1 MRSSTWGET
10 AQAVPPWRFS
20 QLSWAIWPYFEI
32 CFAYQGAGPDK
43 LQMSTTVKSFFLI
56 TFKTLSKV
64 LHTHASRQGKR
75 KKSMAL
81 EEGSNSNISLLLQI
95 PLVTDKGKDIL
106 HVWHS
111 GFLSLDGLK
120 SMQGTSQHGYSNTK
134 KAGGSAQLVLYESGS
149 AYQIVSE

>member
-1 MRSSTWGET
+1 MRRDRPGSTSLKVLT
-10 AQAVPPWRFS
+10 AQ
-20 QLSWAIWPYFEI
+20 LSNRPYFEI

-106 HVWHS
+106 HV
-111 GFLSLDGLK
+111 
-120 SMQGTSQHGYSNTK
+120 
-134 KAGGSAQLVLYESGS
+134 
-149 AYQIVSE
+149 